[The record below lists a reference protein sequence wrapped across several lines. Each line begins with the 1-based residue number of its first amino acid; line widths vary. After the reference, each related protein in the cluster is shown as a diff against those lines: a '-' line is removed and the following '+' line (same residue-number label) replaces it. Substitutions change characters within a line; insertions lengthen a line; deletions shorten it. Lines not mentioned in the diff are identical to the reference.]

1 MVDLMWRDLTFC
13 TGPMVDLMW
22 RDLTFCQ
29 CFFSRETRKFMAKCT
44 FWTKSSS
51 DMPTFP
57 TATERHKT
65 FFIWNLMVDFRSS
78 TFCSKLSLWV
88 TKEGN
93 LPALLSPGPRSLG
106 ICLIRVSE
114 ARNAS
119 YFLASFFTFFLS
131 LLSFFRTQEPG
142 DLLDQGVRSEERIVL
157 LSKLLHFLLVLV
169 ELLQV
174 VSRHAVH
181 AQGLGLVA
189 VLLVSQQAHLVL
201 LARNMLQLHSSGET
215 LVLLGVVVLQTD
227 LEINSFQKLPLL
239 LLGGSEHGVDT
250 LVERLLGDFTHGGL
264 LVTNSLVEVN
274 QAILAW

>member
-119 YFLASFFTFFLS
+119 YFLASFLTFFLS
-131 LLSFFRTQEPG
+131 LLSFFR
-142 DLLDQGVRSEERIVL
+142 
-157 LSKLLHFLLVLV
+157 
-169 ELLQV
+169 
-174 VSRHAVH
+174 
-181 AQGLGLVA
+181 
-189 VLLVSQQAHLVL
+189 
-201 LARNMLQLHSSGET
+201 SSADM
-215 LVLLGVVVLQTD
+215 Q
-227 LEINSFQKLPLL
+227 SMP
-239 LLGGSEHGVDT
+239 
-250 LVERLLGDFTHGGL
+250 R
-264 LVTNSLVEVN
+264 
-274 QAILAW
+274 ALAWSQCCWSPSKQTLYFWRGTCFNFTVPEKRLSFWGS